1 MGLSSLPPAAE
12 LLLFLMLVLQLS
24 LLSAVLRA
32 KRLRV
37 GDHCTAQHCTALRHG
52 MAWRGVAWRG
62 MAWGAVVWG
71 REVLPSH
78 PAPAGPQRWWK
89 KSKRRTSAARAQPE
103 KQSGEWPRHRAPR
116 KRPTPDGSPDPGLC
130 RGLRGAH
137 CVSSLGSF
145 SAGRERIEAHGD
157 PGDAVSA
164 GGDPQMLPQDP
175 QPVPC
180 SCPHWAA
187 VAAG

>member
-1 MGLSSLPPAAE
+1 MSGPGTERPANG
-12 LLLFLMLVLQLS
+12 
-24 LLSAVLRA
+24 R
-32 KRLRV
+32 
-37 GDHCTAQHCTALRHG
+37 HPTAALT
-52 MAWRGVAWRG
+52 RGC
-62 MAWGAVVWG
+62 
-71 REVLPSH
+71 
-78 PAPAGPQRWWK
+78 AGGCW
-89 KSKRRTSAARAQPE
+89 
-103 KQSGEWPRHRAPR
+103 
-116 KRPTPDGSPDPGLC
+116 
-130 RGLRGAH
+130 
-137 CVSSLGSF
+137 VSSLGSF